1 MATSFS
7 SLVKRLARD
16 DRGAALVE
24 YAVLV
29 GLITAAII
37 TAIGLLGDNIN
48 TAFTNVTTR
57 LGVSNTNNN

>member
-1 MATSFS
+1 MTTSFLT
-7 SLVKRLARD
+7 LVKRVARE

-37 TAIGLLGDNIN
+37 TAIGLLGDQIN
-48 TAFTNVTTR
+48 ASFTNVIAR
-57 LGVSNTNNN
+57 LTNSNTNNN

>member
-1 MATSFS
+1 MTTSFLT
-7 SLVKRLARD
+7 LVKRVARE

-37 TAIGLLGDNIN
+37 TAVGLLGDQIN
-48 TAFTNVTTR
+48 TAFTNVVAR
-57 LGVSNTNNN
+57 LTASNTNNN

>member
-1 MATSFS
+1 MTTSFLT
-7 SLVKRLARD
+7 LVKRVARE

-37 TAIGLLGDNIN
+37 ATIGLLGDQIN
-48 TAFTNVTTR
+48 TSFTNVVAR
-57 LGVSNTNNN
+57 LTAGNTNNN